1 MVLEHDKQKRI
12 SIIMQQFLVTFG
24 RRELEIYSR
33 LLFTDINLRYFRA
46 ETTLIMLVSANTGIT
61 VSIASRRILE

>member
-46 ETTLIMLVSANTGIT
+46 ETTLGPVVQNCD
-61 VSIASRRILE
+61 